1 MVRNGSSDT
10 HSRKEHHMPWR
21 TAALW
26 VTETAFIVLLLG
38 WPGVGL
44 AGIEEDITSLR
55 TDMAEM
61 KKDLAEIKKLLQGA
75 IKGRAPA
82 PTTAS
87 VSINGRPTL
96 GKADAPVTIVEFSDY
111 QCPYCQRFATT
122 VFAKL
127 KRDYIDTGKV
137 RYVFRDFP
145 LTQIH
150 PQAAKAHEGAHCAGE
165 HEKYWEMH
173 DVLFQKQKDLSIP
186 SLKQYAQDMGLDAEA
201 FGGCLDSGKYQADIQ
216 KDVAVGTK
224 AGVRGTPSFIIGK
237 SGSGEAITGT
247 LVRGAQP
254 FARFQQVIA
263 AVQKTPPAKKTKAPT
278 TP

>member
-1 MVRNGSSDT
+1 M
-10 HSRKEHHMPWR
+10 RKFVGMNIPERGTPSAWWL
-21 TAALW
+21 TVAALF
-26 VTETAFIVLLLG
+26 ALLVIG
-38 WPGVGL
+38 PGMGH
-44 AGIEEDITSLR
+44 AGIEEDITTLR
-55 TDMAEM
+55 KDMAEM

-82 PTTAS
+82 QTTAS
-87 VSINGRPTL
+87 VSVNGRPTL
-96 GKADAPVTIVEFSDY
+96 GKAGAPVTIVEFSDY
-111 QCPYCQRFATT
+111 QCPYCRRFAST
-122 VFAKL
+122 VFPML

-145 LTQIH
+145 LAQIH

-165 HEKYWEMH
+165 HNLYWEMH

-186 SLKQYAQDMGLDAEA
+186 SLKQYAQDMGLDTEA

-216 KDVAVGTK
+216 KDMADGAK

-237 SGSGEAITGT
+237 TGTGETITGT

-254 FARFQQVIA
+254 LARFQQVIA
-263 AVQKTPPAKKTKAPT
+263 AVQKTPPAKKTNAPT